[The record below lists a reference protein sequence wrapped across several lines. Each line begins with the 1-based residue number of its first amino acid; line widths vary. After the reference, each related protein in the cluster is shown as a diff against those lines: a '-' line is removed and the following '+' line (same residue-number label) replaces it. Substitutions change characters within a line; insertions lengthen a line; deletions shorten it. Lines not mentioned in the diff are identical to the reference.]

1 MDDEELLRNSVTS
14 FFSKY
19 RIYGYKR
26 ITALLN
32 QDGWKV
38 NHKRVFWI
46 WRENGLK
53 VPSKQPTHN
62 PPPYQIV
69 FKTLTFGL
77 LCGGRVKSGINSG
90 VWSV

>member
-1 MDDEELLRNSVTS
+1 MGDEELLRKSVTS
-14 FFSKY
+14 FSSKY
-19 RIYGYKR
+19 GIYGYKR

-46 WRENGLK
+46 WRENRLK

-62 PPPYQIV
+62 LPPYQIF
-69 FKTLTFGL
+69 FKSLTFGL